1 MGLPPEKYS
10 YKVIGIIM
18 ATLIDK
24 LNLHDVSKTMFLTM
38 FARAKETQR
47 ERPLFRD
54 LKAVEIQKKLEASCE
69 TFSYDWKM
77 ETGVII
83 RTVIIDSYVRRFIRT
98 NPNALCINIG
108 CGLDTRFFRINNGE
122 IKWYDIDLPE
132 VIALRK
138 QLLEDHRQVKMLGCN
153 ILSKEWITK
162 IETENR
168 PILIILEGVLMYFD
182 KKDVKI
188 ILDTLC
194 EGFPKSTMIAELLSS
209 KIVGNTSMTKSIE
222 NTGAIYEFG
231 VNSGKELEQ
240 INSHI
245 RFMEEKNL
253 ADYMYLKKSVYR
265 LLSKVSFIRNLSNR
279 IALFAINS
287 TE

>member
-1 MGLPPEKYS
+1 MSISPNNSAKRYN
-10 YKVIGIIM
+10 VAII
-18 ATLIDK
+18 
-24 LNLHDVSKTMFLTM
+24 S
-38 FARAKETQR
+38 
-47 ERPLFRD
+47 
-54 LKAVEIQKKLEASCE
+54 IQAPIALASAA
-69 TFSYDWKM
+69 
-77 ETGVII
+77 
-83 RTVIIDSYVRRFIRT
+83 IDSYVRGFIKT

-108 CGLDTRFFRINNGE
+108 CGLDTRFFRVNNGE

-138 QLLEDHRQVKMLGCN
+138 QLLENHRQVKMLGYN
-153 ILSKEWITK
+153 ILGKEWITK

-168 PILIILEGVLMYFD
+168 PVLIILEGVLMYFD

-188 ILDTLC
+188 ILGTLC

-209 KIVGNTSMTKSIE
+209 KIVGNTSITKSIE
-222 NTGAIYEFG
+222 NTGAIYKFG

-279 IALFAINS
+279 IALFTIIM
-287 TE
+287 